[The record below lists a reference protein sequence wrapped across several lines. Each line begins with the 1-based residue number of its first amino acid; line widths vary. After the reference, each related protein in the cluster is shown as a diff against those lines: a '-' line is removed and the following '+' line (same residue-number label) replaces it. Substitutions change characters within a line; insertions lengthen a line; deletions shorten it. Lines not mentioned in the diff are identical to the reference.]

1 MKVSEI
7 IQSATTLADKYCTR
21 TVVEKLQS
29 LAQSMAQDSLK
40 VVVLGDFKAGKST
53 LLNRLFLRRE
63 LLPTDYQEATAV
75 PTYIS
80 NGSSS
85 LRTWK
90 RDENGAAI
98 LVDEKLSFTDSD
110 IASAV
115 TAANEEQRAEKA
127 KLYSHVGIT
136 IPDILPNGITV
147 VDTPGLNTTN
157 SAIYTGTLIESRL
170 ADAILYVV
178 RAKQL
183 SVKEENLIVDL
194 AGSHKHKVPVHVV
207 LTHDAAAV
215 IDSSQLDNIANTI
228 KAQLKLRGV
237 DCGVSVFSLDK
248 PEAPA
253 APITEK
259 IGGFDDWSTLWFDEP
274 EPVQEPVADD
284 TNHCVE
290 QELLHFFNGEV
301 QRGRS
306 ARVARELMPL
316 LSTIRTAVE
325 SRLALSGAKEA
336 EIEQIENSKNEVH
349 KEYLRLVAA
358 LLQDVKSLQQ
368 QFTANIEFD
377 LDAVRDAHVNELN
390 SLNKAG
396 DILALIKTWP
406 QTMPDALQCAL
417 VSRKTELLGDLK
429 VLSIKYQKDL
439 SGELA
444 LDTINSQMPEDG
456 GMSKMLKMT
465 PVWLLQVSDYII
477 FDIIS
482 PLPLWMDIFVRM
494 FAEKIP
500 VIGKLLPANIA
511 ANMAR
516 KMAITK
522 LDESILSIKEQV
534 RDSLYQKFESFN
546 ERLNIALS
554 DVDIFAEQEAAI
566 AAARAGVLSSAG
578 KAELERDLE
587 LIAQWGNEI

>member
-7 IQSATTLADKYCTR
+7 VQSATTLADKYCTR
-21 TVVEKLQS
+21 SVVEKLQN

-85 LRTWK
+85 MRTWK
-90 RDENGAAI
+90 RDENGASV
-98 LVDEKLSFTDSD
+98 LVNETQTFTDSD
-110 IASAV
+110 IAAAV

-215 IDSSQLDNIANTI
+215 IDSSQLDKIANEI

-259 IGGFDDWSTLWFDEP
+259 IGVLDDWSTLWLDEP
-274 EPVQEPVADD
+274 EPVQEPVADV
-284 TNHCVE
+284 TNHCIE

-316 LSTIRTAVE
+316 LSAIRTAVE

-368 QFTANIEFD
+368 QFTANIESD
-377 LDAVRDAHVNELN
+377 LDAVRDAHVYELN

-439 SGELA
+439 IEELA

-456 GMSKMLKMT
+456 DMSKMLKMT
-465 PVWLLQVSDYII
+465 PVWLLQVCDYII

-482 PLPLWMDIFVRM
+482 PLPLWMDLFVRM

-500 VIGKLLPANIA
+500 VIGKLLPANVA

-516 KMAITK
+516 KMAISK

-534 RDSLYQKFESFN
+534 RNSLYQKFESFN